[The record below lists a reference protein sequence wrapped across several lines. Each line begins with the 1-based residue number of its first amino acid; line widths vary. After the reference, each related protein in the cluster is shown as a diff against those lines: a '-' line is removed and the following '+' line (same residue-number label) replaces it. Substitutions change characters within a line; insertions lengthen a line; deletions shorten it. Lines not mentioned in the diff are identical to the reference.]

1 MPRWTYQFGSD
12 QSVDGR
18 SLGDCYETIA
28 KQANTSLWVKH
39 LDNTFPLA
47 GGSDEQTAG
56 EGALSGPEG
65 PTLPVG
71 IGIYTSF

>member
-1 MPRWTYQFGSD
+1 MSPLCSTAQVAFPRVARRRWNASFCFPAATFWHLSRQTRVFGF
-12 QSVDGR
+12 
-18 SLGDCYETIA
+18 
-28 KQANTSLWVKH
+28 KH

-65 PTLPVG
+65 PTLPV
-71 IGIYTSF
+71 